1 MDPLGHLGV
10 LSSRTKKVSGDAP
23 SCLDLAHEH
32 SWAGFP
38 NEAIEHLE
46 SASFETVD
54 LPDQSR
60 GAMPLVAYALGGL
73 CQKTGQAR
81 LSSKMTIPH
90 FLKILILLLL
100 TKHFSSKRP
109 HCTFS

>member
-1 MDPLGHLGV
+1 MGRDGSPGT
-10 LSSRTKKVSGDAP
+10 SWRFIFPNKKVSGDAP

-46 SASFETVD
+46 SASFEPLD

-73 CQKTGQAR
+73 CQKNSPS
-81 LSSKMTIPH
+81 L
-90 FLKILILLLL
+90 LILKNDDTPLFKNIKGSL
-100 TKHFSSKRP
+100 KNSEF
-109 HCTFS
+109 